1 VSTAR
6 SQPVEREIRI
16 SAAAWANVLDLSG
29 STQAFIMLA
38 RAPWRAIGLA
48 VLAQV
53 ILKLAGLGD
62 PYVGIVLIAFVGIGA
77 MEVLHRRDF
86 VSATHV
92 VRQSGL
98 LGGRRQMIA
107 LAEIERVEYSYPRF
121 GRRFHAGDVEV
132 IGQGKGFTFV
142 GVSNPEE
149 LAAAILAAR
158 EAVIRRGERTASN
171 VPHNNEMQQTSHG

>member
-1 VSTAR
+1 MRTAP
-6 SQPVEREIRI
+6 SPPVEREIRT

-29 STQAFIMLA
+29 STQAFITLA
-38 RAPWRAIGLA
+38 RAPWRAIGLTA
-48 VLAQV
+48 FALV
-53 ILKLAGLGD
+53 ILKVAGLGD
-62 PYVGIVLIAFVGIGA
+62 PYVGIVLIAAVGVGA
-77 MEVLHRRDF
+77 LEVLHRRDF
-86 VSATHV
+86 VTATHV

-98 LGGRRQMIA
+98 LVRKQQTMS
-107 LAEIERVEYSYPRF
+107 LAEIERVEYSYSRF

-158 EAVIRRGERTASN
+158 EAVLRREARPAPPS
-171 VPHNNEMQQTSHG
+171 